1 MSSLRSALALFG
13 LLALAGVA
21 AQVHAEEQFVTVSAT
36 RDQEPRHPA
45 CEGMSAS
52 DSSRVAREAEKK
64 GAYEQASEC
73 FLNAGEY
80 LRANRASARAAGE
93 AAAVQKRNAM
103 ASAQIARAQAARL
116 RQALR

>member
-1 MSSLRSALALFG
+1 MSSIRSAVAFFG

-21 AQVHAEEQFVTVSAT
+21 AQVHAEEQVVTVSAT

-52 DSSRVAREAEKK
+52 ESSRAAREAEKN
-64 GAYEQASEC
+64 GAYQQASEC
-73 FLNAGEY
+73 FVNAGEY
-80 LRANRASARAAGE
+80 LRANRASARVAGD

-103 ASAQIARAQAARL
+103 ASAQTVREQAARL
-116 RQALR
+116 REAFR

>member
-13 LLALAGVA
+13 LLAFTGLA
-21 AQVHAEEQFVTVSAT
+21 AQVHAEEQVVTVSAT

-52 DSSRVAREAEKK
+52 DSSRAAREAERN

-73 FLNAGEY
+73 FLNAGEL

-93 AAAVQKRNAM
+93 AAAVQKRNAS
-103 ASAQIARAQAARL
+103 ASMQTAKAQAARL
-116 RQALR
+116 REAFR